1 MASFMNVDAAA
12 MRNLVKRVGAGKPVL
27 TDPFNDGRGRE
38 AVKIMRTGPK
48 GVYRQFVDQTEYR
61 LNTATPWKKGHDF
74 GNRKAPRKTMLG
86 SGLYRS
92 AWGGGAG
99 AIEKI
104 TKTSVELGVDSGLFP
119 QVKIHQS
126 RRPWTLVKPKE
137 KVLKMGPN
145 YGQWTMRWFFG
156 LTYGIWMSN
165 KRVGKGFKIYR
176 RRVSVSSDVRK
187 AVGKMLREQFRGKM
201 RVGRLTTRASA

>member
-12 MRNLVKRVGAGKPVL
+12 MRNLVKRVGAGKPVVS
-27 TDPFNDGRGRE
+27 DPFADGRGRE

-61 LNTATPWKKGHDF
+61 LNTATPWARTKNF

-86 SGLYRS
+86 SGTYRS
-92 AWGGGAG
+92 SWMGGAG
-99 AIEKI
+99 AIEQI
-104 TKTSVELGVDSGLFP
+104 TKTSVEIGVDAGLNP
-119 QVKIHQS
+119 QVRIHQS
-126 RRPWTLVKPKE
+126 RKASTKIKPT
-137 KVLKMGPN
+137 VR
-145 YGQWTMRWFFG
+145 MRWFLG
-156 LTYGIWMSN
+156 LTYGVWLSKATM
-165 KRVGKGFKIYR
+165 RKGITIAR

-201 RVGRLTTRASA
+201 RVGKLTTRASA

>member
-12 MRNLVKRVGAGKPVL
+12 MRNLVKRVGAGKPVVS
-27 TDPFNDGRGRE
+27 DPFADGRGRE
-38 AVKIMRTGPK
+38 AAKIMRTGPK

-61 LNTATPWKKGHDF
+61 LNTATPWARTKNF

-86 SGLYRS
+86 SGTYRS
-92 AWGGGAG
+92 SWMGGAG

-104 TKTSVELGVDSGLFP
+104 TKTSVELGVDAGLNP
-119 QVKIHQS
+119 QVKIHQGK
-126 RRPWTLVKPKE
+126 KPFHIVRADPTNRSKGGR
-137 KVLKMGPN
+137 LKMFWAL
-145 YGQWTMRWFFG
+145 YFIS
-156 LTYGIWMSN
+156 GIMFSE
-165 KRVGKGFKIYR
+165 KRLIRKGFKIYR